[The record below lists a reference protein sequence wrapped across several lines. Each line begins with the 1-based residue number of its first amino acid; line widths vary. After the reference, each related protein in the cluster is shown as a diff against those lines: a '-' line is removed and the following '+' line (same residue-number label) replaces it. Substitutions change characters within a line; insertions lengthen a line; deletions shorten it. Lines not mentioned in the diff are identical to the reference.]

1 MTILLK
7 AVFRFNVVLIKIP
20 TQFCIVLEEA
30 IFNFF
35 WSNKKQ
41 NKTKQNKTKQTKPR
55 ITKNMLNNIR
65 SSGGE
70 SASRDSSDPG
80 TQARLPSCIPGL

>member
-1 MTILLK
+1 MEDKLRGWKDLPCSWTARIYIAKMTILLK

-35 WSNKKQ
+35 WSNK
-41 NKTKQNKTKQTKPR
+41 TKQNRQTNKQ
-55 ITKNMLNNIR
+55 N
-65 SSGGE
+65 
-70 SASRDSSDPG
+70 PG
-80 TQARLPSCIPGL
+80 